1 MTEQDPLLGT
11 TFAGCKIL
19 EKVGQGGMGA
29 VYKAQHLTLDK
40 TVCIKVLAPNLS
52 KDPRNIEFFLREA
65 RSVAKLEHPNIVQ
78 VYNFGED
85 NKVYYIM
92 MSYITGQ
99 SLDRVIKEK
108 GVFSIEEASDIMIGV
123 LEGLEHA
130 HSKTIIHRDIKP
142 ANILM
147 DETGKA
153 KIVDFGL
160 ARSIIEEK
168 ELTMAGEMIGTA
180 YFMSPEQ
187 CLALKV
193 DHRADLYSVG
203 ATFFYLITGRYPF
216 EGKTSIEVIHKQV
229 SEPLPNIIRIL
240 PEASLWVSKILEKS
254 MTKKPDDRYQTA
266 TELKADFIKYK
277 DPANVKSLYTS
288 ETLIDMPELTS
299 RMETEEEEK
308 KEKTK
313 ESSLERSEP
322 RVQIVKPFEQ
332 MPPVEEK
339 SPVVPEEKDIYTP
352 EAKPKL
358 QLTLINNIIKIA
370 LHLSLS
376 ITFMAVF
383 ILMGCLPAKEMI
395 ITGNLQSFLGPL
407 LNSPLKSIFFIIAGL
422 GLMIG
427 SIHIKPKKFT
437 FFHTFALL
445 LIALSSYVAGSLA
458 LTPGNLDMI
467 SKTVF
472 ILKASLGNLFTE
484 NNIIPYAVFCLIM
497 GSIFS
502 MKNNWKIQ
510 IVGIILS
517 VVSVS
522 LTYHYFITKVPSEIN
537 LEPDRLMFSL
547 TLAALFIGIIVSV
560 SRKTFSVLLNPAL
573 FFLISNLLIFFVL
586 SGPQITLL
594 TEKVAKEDKLRVWNL
609 KMEEADKQI
618 KAFAN
623 MMPEYDFE
631 GRPIKKR
638 VDKAAIDAKI
648 KPATDSELKHLATK
662 RYYSIFLLSFKETAL
677 QTGGFLIISLLL
689 LIMMNIAFIDEI
701 LNYHKEGYL

>member
-11 TFAGCKIL
+11 TFAACKIL

-85 NKVYYIM
+85 NKVYYII
-92 MSYITGQ
+92 MSYINGQ

-108 GVFSIEEASDIMIGV
+108 GAFSIEDASDIMIGV

-142 ANILM
+142 ANLLM
-147 DETGKA
+147 DETGRA

-160 ARSIIEEK
+160 ARSITEEK

-240 PEASLWVSKILEKS
+240 PEAPLWVSKILEKS

-266 TELKADFIKYK
+266 AELKADFIKYK

-288 ETLIDMPELTS
+288 ESVVDMPELTS
-299 RMETEEEEK
+299 RMETEEK
-308 KEKTK
+308 KEKAQ

-322 RVQIVKPFEQ
+322 RVQILKSHETMEPT
-332 MPPVEEK
+332 EEK
-339 SPVVPEEKDIYTP
+339 TATKPKEDIFEK
-352 EAKPKL
+352 EVKPKL

-376 ITFMAVF
+376 ITFMAIF
-383 ILMGCLPAKEMI
+383 ILMGCLPAKEMV

-422 GLMIG
+422 GLMFG

-437 FFHTFALL
+437 LFHALALL
-445 LIALSSYVAGSLA
+445 LIALSSYIAGSLA

-467 SKTVF
+467 SKTIF
-472 ILKASLGNLFTE
+472 ILKSSLENLFTE
-484 NNIIPYAVFCLIM
+484 NNIIPYAIFCLIM

-502 MKNNWKIQ
+502 MKSDLKIK

-517 VVSVS
+517 VISVS
-522 LTYHYFITKVPSEIN
+522 LTYHYFIAKVPSEIN
-537 LEPDRLMFSL
+537 LEPDRLMFGL
-547 TLAALFIGIIVSV
+547 TLAALFIGMIVSV

-594 TEKVAKEDKLRVWNL
+594 TGKVAKEDKLRVWNL

-638 VDKAAIDAKI
+638 VDRDAIDAKI
-648 KPATDSELKHLATK
+648 KPATESELKHIATK
-662 RYYSIFLLSFKETAL
+662 RYYSIFLISFKEIAL

-701 LNYHKEGYL
+701 LNYRKEEYL